1 MVLFGESLTTLMQ
14 PGWEAHYIDY
24 GGLKT
29 IIAAIKQATKA
40 QEQSVRSTQVTASKG
55 PLLISASLPYKPLPL
70 IHVTAVGA
78 ASDRTRSRR
87 S

>member
-55 PLLISASLPYKPLPL
+55 PLLISASLPYSASLP
-70 IHVTAVGA
+70 
-78 ASDRTRSRR
+78 
-87 S
+87 